1 MLTWNLLT
9 FIIKEFGSIFNMNF
23 LYHRNCYFAYRKQKG
38 CVMMT
43 KVNCNEQWC
52 RWNRNG
58 KWCVA
63 EEIKMSKKAGE
74 IVCKTKEMF
83 YDEKV

>member
-1 MLTWNLLT
+1 
-9 FIIKEFGSIFNMNF
+9 
-23 LYHRNCYFAYRKQKG
+23 
-38 CVMMT
+38 MMT

-83 YDEKV
+83 YDERYEKETVHILLNLYR